1 MNLAARLCGEA
12 RPGEILASEGVIHLA
27 RTIEGISY
35 MERGPIHLKGLA
47 DSINV
52 VTISAVELDAAEAM
66 RDVVP
71 TRERR
76 VSRGQLQFR
85 TLGPVAVEA
94 GTTSLPIGGPKQRAV
109 LAHLVI
115 HANELVPTETLI
127 DETWGEAPPENA
139 RNIVQIPISHLR
151 KALGHDRIDG
161 HPPGYRLRLDPSEL
175 DAARFDS
182 LLREAKK
189 ARPIDPNVAVRTLDD
204 ALLLWRGPALADLS
218 ELPSLQPEAARLDER
233 RVEAQEERIDGLL
246 AAGSSTMALGDAE
259 SLLAKH
265 PWRERVWGQLML
277 ALYRE
282 GRQADALNAY
292 HRAREIFADELGIDP
307 SPELARLHER
317 C

>member
-1 MNLAARLCGEA
+1 MFGSPRQAISAAVDLQRRFVEETRSTPDLPIPVGIGIDVGEAVPVGGGFRGGALNLAARLCGEA

-85 TLGPVAVEA
+85 ILGPVAVEA

-139 RNIVQIPISHLR
+139 RNIVQITSHICGR
-151 KALGHDRIDG
+151 HSVTIGSTAI
-161 HPPGYRLRLDPSEL
+161 
-175 DAARFDS
+175 
-182 LLREAKK
+182 
-189 ARPIDPNVAVRTLDD
+189 
-204 ALLLWRGPALADLS
+204 
-218 ELPSLQPEAARLDER
+218 
-233 RVEAQEERIDGLL
+233 LL
-246 AAGSSTMALGDAE
+246 AT
-259 SLLAKH
+259 
-265 PWRERVWGQLML
+265 
-277 ALYRE
+277 
-282 GRQADALNAY
+282 AY
-292 HRAREIFADELGIDP
+292 A
-307 SPELARLHER
+307 
-317 C
+317 